1 METLLVQ
8 ALRAHGL
15 PEPITQ
21 FDVLDEF
28 GNVVATTD
36 IGIPQWKVVV
46 EYDSMQ
52 EHTDEFQLAQDAR
65 RRNQIVA
72 AGYLP
77 LSARVDDLRTGGR
90 QLVQEILR
98 VTQPAATWSKH
109 AGSLR
114 GGWLGGL
121 RGRRR
126 RRGR

>member
-98 VTQPAATWSKH
+98 AARKPA
-109 AGSLR
+109 
-114 GGWLGGL
+114 
-121 RGRRR
+121 
-126 RRGR
+126 